1 MFLRS
6 PLCQG
11 TRGVLRRNR
20 WLFDLTHN
28 FPATDTQRFWGNTWQ
43 GKAEWLQQNWK
54 NLVICIGSVGI
65 FLGGFLAVRVVPG
78 QHVALVVDRLGNVKP
93 YVYDSSQA
101 VLIIP
106 FWQRLVSMREIPA
119 KKRFIKEFVTKDDRN
134 VEIRMLCSI
143 SAKVHWMPEIYYK
156 FGKDFGRGF
165 LEREATIDVEEVVRK
180 YTLEELLEDGEPL
193 DKAIAEIKLRLD
205 DAAAY
210 HKVSFDH
217 AETTIV
223 FVDPEVDDEDE
234 Y

>member
-6 PLCQG
+6 PLCRG
-11 TRGVLRRNR
+11 TRGVLRRHR

-93 YVYDSSQA
+93 YVYDSSQ
-101 VLIIP
+101 
-106 FWQRLVSMREIPA
+106 
-119 KKRFIKEFVTKDDRN
+119 DDRN